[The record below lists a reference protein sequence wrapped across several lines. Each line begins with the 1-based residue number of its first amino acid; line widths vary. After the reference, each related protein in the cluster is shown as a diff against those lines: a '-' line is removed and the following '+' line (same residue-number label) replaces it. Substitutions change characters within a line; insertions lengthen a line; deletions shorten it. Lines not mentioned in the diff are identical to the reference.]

1 MSGSGGGGKF
11 NPKNL
16 HYDRSATLPPF
27 LARLHAQHAPGN
39 FDGPDPILAAR
50 RRPTKKPRS
59 GSEEAEDAPLVLDE
73 QGNVVDTVSVG
84 RDGTVMER
92 SGAGVEGEGTKEGE
106 EGEEGDRNKDGEEG
120 SKEGNHKRA
129 VQEEKG
135 VEIGASRKK
144 KKRKIGKVI
153 GGDAGGDDSDQE
165 QEQEQDGHDGKPKGK
180 KTEGTDAKD
189 QSRKT
194 EESLLG
200 GKPKPTKT
208 TTKKKTTAKKI
219 KLSFGDGDEEG

>member
-1 MSGSGGGGKF
+1 MSGSGGKF

-27 LARLHAQHAPGN
+27 LARLHAQHAPGGGGGN

-92 SGAGVEGEGTKEGE
+92 SRVEGEGTKEGE
-106 EGEEGDRNKDGEEG
+106 EGGIREGTKAGEEG

-144 KKRKIGKVI
+144 KKKRKIGKVI
-153 GGDAGGDDSDQE
+153 GGDADDDDSD
-165 QEQEQDGHDGKPKGK
+165 QEQDGHDGKPKGK

-200 GKPKPTKT
+200 EKPKPTKT
-208 TTKKKTTAKKI
+208 TTKKKATAKKI